1 MSIFLVGMLV
11 GGGSIYV
18 VEYSP
23 NSLTVITSINKPDT
37 TPPQRSTTSARA
49 QRMNEQYQRQLAY
62 LRILRQQQ
70 PTSANAKKSAKSTPE
85 KRKVD
90 RARVRPGQA
99 TEAKASQAPRHSTVD
114 SLAISALRRRP
125 PQTRPV
131 TPSET
136 RANTSPPR
144 QQAAPRQT
152 RRDDRPTHSTHK
164 SAAGEGLYYEVL
176 RAIPEFN
183 SKKVYAE
190 VLVPTLSLEMPRK
203 ELKRIVKAIAEH
215 EGFYSMTVYR
225 TRLAREAHYS
235 MELADAHPRALAEGL
250 LGEYERGRFKP
261 YKPK

>member
-1 MSIFLVGMLV
+1 MSIFLVGTLV

-37 TPPQRSTTSARA
+37 TSPQRSTTSARA

-70 PTSANAKKSAKSTPE
+70 PTSTNAKKRAKSPQ
-85 KRKVD
+85 
-90 RARVRPGQA
+90 G
-99 TEAKASQAPRHSTVD
+99 STVD
-114 SLAISALRRRP
+114 SLAISRLHGRP
-125 PQTRPV
+125 PQTRPK
-131 TPSET
+131 TPTET

-144 QQAAPRQT
+144 RQATLGQT
-152 RRDDRPTHSTHK
+152 RRDDRPTHRTPE
-164 SAAGEGLYYEVL
+164 SAAGEQLYYEVL

-190 VLVPTLSLEMPRK
+190 VLVPTLSLDMPRK

>member
-23 NSLTVITSINKPDT
+23 NFLTMITSINKPDT
-37 TPPQRSTTSARA
+37 TPPQWSTTSARA
-49 QRMNEQYQRQLAY
+49 GRLNEQYQRQLAY
-62 LRILRQQQ
+62 LRVLRQQQ
-70 PTSANAKKSAKSTPE
+70 PTSANAKKSAK
-85 KRKVD
+85 
-90 RARVRPGQA
+90 
-99 TEAKASQAPRHSTVD
+99 APQRSTVD

-125 PQTRPV
+125 PQTHPV
-131 TPSET
+131 TLTET

-144 QQAAPRQT
+144 QQATPRQT
-152 RRDDRPTHSTHK
+152 RRDDRPTHRTPE
-164 SAAGEGLYYEVL
+164 SAAGEQLYYEVL

-183 SKKVYAE
+183 SKKIYAE
-190 VLVPTLSLEMPRK
+190 VLVPTLSLDMPRK
-203 ELKRIVKAIAEH
+203 ELKRIVKTIAEH